1 MSAQHKNQVRI
12 IGGQFNRRILKFP
25 DSLALRPTPDR
36 VRETL
41 FNWLGQDCTGMN
53 CLDLFA
59 GSGALGFEA
68 ASRRAKKVVMVEA
81 AKPVFNA
88 IKSNKELLNAS
99 NIELYC
105 GTAERFLSTNIE
117 QFDLV
122 LLDPPFATELL
133 SQILPQIA
141 SHLAAQGQ
149 VYLECAE
156 WPDLTDWQI
165 LREGKAGSVK
175 YALLCRASVD

>member
-1 MSAQHKNQVRI
+1 MSAQQKNQVRI
-12 IGGQFNRRILKFP
+12 IGGQHRRRILKFP

-68 ASRRAKKVVMVEA
+68 ASRSAKKVVMVEA

-88 IKSNKELLNAS
+88 IKSNTELLKAS

-105 GTAERFLSTNIE
+105 GTAERFLSTNTE

-141 SHLAAQGQ
+141 NHLAANGR
-149 VYLECAE
+149 VYIECA
-156 WPDLTDWQI
+156 DLPELSDWQI
-165 LREGKAGSVK
+165 LREGKAGTVK
-175 YALLCRASVD
+175 YALLCRASA